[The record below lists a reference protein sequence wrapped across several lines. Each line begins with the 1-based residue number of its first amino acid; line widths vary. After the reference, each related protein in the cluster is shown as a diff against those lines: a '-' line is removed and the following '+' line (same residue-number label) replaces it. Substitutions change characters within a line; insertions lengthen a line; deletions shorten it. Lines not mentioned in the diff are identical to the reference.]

1 MQKKIKS
8 PEITR
13 FLSVLDSLK
22 ETPTTLAEKTGVSE
36 RTINNY
42 IWGDM
47 PIGGQLLRV
56 LIANYAVSVDWLL
69 TGRGAMFLD
78 DKQVVFNNRP
88 LLPFFETV
96 DLTTVQDYWWLA
108 ARGVEESLLQS
119 GAVPNQDY
127 SVVDLYQL
135 SQSFVTMKFASG
147 ELVLKANESI

>member
-13 FLSVLDSLK
+13 FLMLLDKLELNASI
-22 ETPTTLAEKTGVSE
+22 LAERTGVAE

-47 PIGGQLLRV
+47 PIGGQLLRGLV
-56 LIANYAVSVDWLL
+56 EFYGVSVDWLL
-69 TGRGAMFLD
+69 TGHGRMFMND
-78 DKQVVFNNRP
+78 QTAVKS

-96 DLTTVQDYWWLA
+96 DLNTVQDFWWLA

-119 GAVPNQDY
+119 GAVPNKDY

-135 SQSFVTMKFASG
+135 SQSLVTTKFANG
-147 ELVLKANESI
+147 ELLLQANESI